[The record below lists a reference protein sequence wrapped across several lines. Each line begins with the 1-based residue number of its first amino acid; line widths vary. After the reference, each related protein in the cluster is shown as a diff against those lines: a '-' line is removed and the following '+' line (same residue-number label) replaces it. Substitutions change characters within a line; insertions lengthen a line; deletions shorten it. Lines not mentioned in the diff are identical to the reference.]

1 MCNRD
6 CGCLLAAVIS
16 AFVGI
21 IIGVLFY
28 FDFIPAITTT
38 VWIAFGIA
46 IFALIALISI
56 AAFGNQKVA
65 RCICRYG
72 NCLLTGIIGTI
83 IMAIAT
89 LAITLT
95 TGNTLTAILI
105 ALGGFFTALLII
117 ALICLVD
124 CLIDANC
131 RCRE

>member
-6 CGCLLAAVIS
+6 CGCLLAGVIS
-16 AFVGI
+16 TFVGI

-28 FDFIPAITTT
+28 FSLIPAITTAI
-38 VWIAFGIA
+38 WIAFGIA
-46 IFALIALISI
+46 VFALVTLISI

-72 NCLLTGIIGTI
+72 NCLLVGIIGTI
-83 IMAIAT
+83 ITTIVALT
-89 LAITLT
+89 ITLT
-95 TGNTLTAILI
+95 TGNALIAILI
-105 ALGGFFTALLII
+105 ALAGFFVSLLII